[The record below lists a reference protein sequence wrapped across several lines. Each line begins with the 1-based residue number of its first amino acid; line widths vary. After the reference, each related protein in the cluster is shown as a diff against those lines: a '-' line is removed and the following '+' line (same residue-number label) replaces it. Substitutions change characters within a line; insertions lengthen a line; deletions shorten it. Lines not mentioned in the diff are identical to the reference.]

1 MINLVKPSSSLVSS
15 QECSL
20 ISHSQKY
27 HLMLGEGI
35 RLAGLGHKFLYE
47 GFGIVDCDDNIMLL
61 W

>member
-1 MINLVKPSSSLVSS
+1 
-15 QECSL
+15 
-20 ISHSQKY
+20 
-27 HLMLGEGI
+27 MLGEGI